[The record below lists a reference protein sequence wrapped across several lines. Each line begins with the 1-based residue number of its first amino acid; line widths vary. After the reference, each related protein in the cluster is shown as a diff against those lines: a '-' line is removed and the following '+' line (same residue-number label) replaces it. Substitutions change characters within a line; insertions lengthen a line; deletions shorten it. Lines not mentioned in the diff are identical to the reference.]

1 MSTTSDESAHRTA
14 MPFLGVDP
22 ESLSLRHRIPRL
34 PALAVRTQELPQ
46 LALDVGQGLGAGGYP
61 KIGVAVLEQNI
72 VHVMLAAKDRCHAEP
87 ALLDLRYVE
96 TKVRRGV
103 GLHVEVDDQAT
114 EA

>member
-46 LALDVGQGLGAGGYP
+46 LDDASVELRLLGTGHQL
-61 KIGVAVLEQNI
+61 VLRLQPQQREL
-72 VHVMLAAKDRCHAEP
+72 LAPYMGDP
-87 ALLDLRYVE
+87 LFS
-96 TKVRRGV
+96 
-103 GLHVEVDDQAT
+103 
-114 EA
+114 